1 MFKALARTSPDNL
14 VMGYW
19 LSVMKIG
26 PDYEKNELG
35 IGSQILVKAVA
46 KSCGMTEKQVR
57 ENNIKTGD
65 LGEVAQNSKRSQKTL
80 GAFLTKKK

>member
-1 MFKALARTSPDNL
+1 MFKQLARISPDDL

-35 IGSQILVKAVA
+35 IGKEILIKAVA
-46 KSCGMTEKQVR
+46 KSCGMSEKQVR
-57 ENNIKTGD
+57 EHNIKTGD
-65 LGEVAQNSKRSQKTL
+65 LG
-80 GAFLTKKK
+80 